1 MESISTKH
9 DAEGERIVSETVTER
24 REEVHIKIL
33 EEHGK

>member
-1 MESISTKH
+1 MESISAKH
-9 DAEGERIVSETVTER
+9 DAEGERVVNETVTEH